1 MKNVCLVSCNH
12 NEKIANIVSKVITT
26 VGIDGVMNIV
36 ESPTGLTNFELVNG
50 LIFNR
55 GFVSSNFI

>member
-12 NEKIANIVSKVITT
+12 NERIANIVSKVITT

-36 ESPTGLTNFELVNG
+36 ESPTGITDF
-50 LIFNR
+50 
-55 GFVSSNFI
+55 